1 MSASFAVVICHGS
14 YHTPEPYRTFID
26 ALSDQNIK
34 AYCPQLPSSDLSK
47 LNIGDA
53 SNPDYDHEPPAG
65 GYPQQAE
72 DIVIVK
78 ELLTDL
84 IEARNENVLL
94 IGHSSGTVT
103 ATASATPELQQ
114 KSRAAK
120 GKKGGVVGIFYEC
133 GFLVPPGESLHS
145 FFQPKDGGE
154 AVIPPFTVVHV
165 SFSFMVF
172 ELSCGSKSSH
182 LARNSRAG
190 RGNFLLIRGLLNDRN
205 VDSRASSQPRKGQ
218 SISSMTCHPIPLN
231 VTRPA

>member
-1 MSASFAVVICHGS
+1 MSAPFAVVICHGS
-14 YHTPEPYRTFID
+14 YHTPEPYQTFID
-26 ALSDQNIK
+26 GLNDQNIK

-47 LNIGDA
+47 LNIGDP

-72 DIVIVK
+72 DIVMVK

-114 KSRAAK
+114 KPRAAK

-133 GFLVPPGESLHS
+133 GFLVTPGESLHS
-145 FFQPKDGGE
+145 FFQPKDGRE

-165 SFSFMVF
+165 SFSFLGF
-172 ELSCGSKSSH
+172 ELSCGSKSFR

-190 RGNFLLIRGLLNDRN
+190 RCNFLLIHELLNDRN
-205 VDSRASSQPRKGQ
+205 ADSRACSRPKKEQN
-218 SISSMTCHPIPLN
+218 ISSMTCHPILLN
-231 VTRPA
+231 VMRPA